1 MTFPNRD
8 ETPSR
13 EQKLIALAVLLC
25 AAYLVSGDFAAH
37 TYHKNY
43 AQIFPEISAV
53 HKAAA
58 AALALLCLCVAWQD
72 SSAQQTARPSP

>member
-1 MTFPNRD
+1 MTFPTRD

-13 EQKLIALAVLLC
+13 EQKLTALAVLLC

-43 AQIFPEISAV
+43 ANIFPEISAV
-53 HKAAA
+53 QKAIA
-58 AALALLCLCVAWQD
+58 AALALLCLCVVWRNL
-72 SSAQQTARPSP
+72 SAQQAALPSP